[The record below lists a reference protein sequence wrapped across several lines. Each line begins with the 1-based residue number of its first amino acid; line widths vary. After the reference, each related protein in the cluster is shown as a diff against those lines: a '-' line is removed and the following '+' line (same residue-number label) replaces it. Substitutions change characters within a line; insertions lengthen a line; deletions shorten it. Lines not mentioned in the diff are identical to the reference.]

1 MVNDLSSI
9 LKKYLA
15 ALEKNEAGVAELTRN
30 LRGWVVEN
38 GDVVKEKIVNQI
50 EEGATRMGFVKI
62 ADLDKLLERISDLER
77 QFPLENA
84 SKVKVKASK
93 VKVKASKVKVKA
105 KKTSSKAAKKSV
117 ASKKSGV

>member
-9 LKKYLA
+9 LKKFLA

-30 LRGWVVEN
+30 LRGLVVEN

-93 VKVKASKVKVKA
+93 VKVKA